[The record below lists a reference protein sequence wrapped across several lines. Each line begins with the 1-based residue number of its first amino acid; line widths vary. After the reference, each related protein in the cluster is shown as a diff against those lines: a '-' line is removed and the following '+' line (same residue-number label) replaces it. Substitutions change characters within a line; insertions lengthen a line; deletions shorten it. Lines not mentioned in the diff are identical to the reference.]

1 MQTFASTALLGVI
14 ALVAVSSVAVAD
26 DWSGNDFDGGG
37 HGVWVGDG
45 GGKGWALKGSGASW
59 ARGGG

>member
-1 MQTFASTALLGVI
+1 MRTFASTALLGVI

-37 HGVWVGDG
+37 HGV
-45 GGKGWALKGSGASW
+45 
-59 ARGGG
+59 